1 MIKPNL
7 MNPAKNQIASKLNI
21 LLPNIF
27 SKYHVFYNFFC
38 EEFYI
43 LIYFIYTT
51 MHFGHIFNALKFYS
65 IFTKHCF
72 LADHRKKR
80 YFGFIN
86 ITIFMDFVF
95 KLIKMFIEVQFLLTR
110 CIDKIIGYEFK
121 CLETLIFNLSSK
133 IDTNKYYWDQYS
145 FQIYMDWFFLLYTYS
160 L

>member
-1 MIKPNL
+1 MF
-7 MNPAKNQIASKLNI
+7 ST
-21 LLPNIF
+21 IF
-27 SKYHVFYNFFC
+27 LRGIYM
-38 EEFYI
+38 
-43 LIYFIYTT
+43 LIYFVYTT

-86 ITIFMDFVF
+86 IRWIPIFMDFVF
-95 KLIKMFIEVQFLLTR
+95 KLIKMFIEVQFLLTC

-145 FQIYMDWFFLLYTYS
+145 FQIYMDWFLLLYTYS